1 MTTTQLQAQGTTEDR
16 QLKDSKKLKILI
28 VEDEAQITR
37 LIELELKYEGYD
49 VSTAVDGVE
58 GLRKIKDIQ
67 PDLILLDCML
77 PNISGE
83 EVCRK
88 IRENADQ
95 TPVIMITAKDSVEDK
110 VKCLDYGADDYLTK
124 PFATEELL
132 ARIRAVLRR
141 KPISQAGTLEYKDLW
156 LDQLNRSARR
166 GDMDLELRSK
176 EFSLLR
182 VFMMYPEKYLSR
194 EFLFNKVWG
203 YDFIGESN
211 VIEVYIR
218 YLRSKLKEKKYGKLI
233 HTKRGE
239 GYMLKKSDEN

>member
-1 MTTTQLQAQGTTEDR
+1 MAIDT
-16 QLKDSKKLKILI
+16 KKQNQDTRVLI
-28 VEDEAQITR
+28 IEDEAQITR

-49 VSTAVDGVE
+49 VITATDGAE
-58 GLRKIKDIQ
+58 GLKSIQ
-67 PDLILLDCML
+67 QNNPDLVLLDCML
-77 PNISGE
+77 PNMSGE
-83 EVCRK
+83 EVCQKVRQHD
-88 IRENADQ
+88 NP
-95 TPVIMITAKDSVEDK
+95 TPIIMITAKDGIEDK
-110 VKCLDYGADDYLTK
+110 VKGLDYGADDYLVK

-141 KPISQAGTLEYKDLW
+141 KPKQESGTLEYKDLW
-156 LDQLNRSARR
+156 LDQFNRLAKRA
-166 GDMDLELRSK
+166 GEELELRSK

-182 VFMMYPEKYLSR
+182 VFMMHPEEYLSR

-218 YLRSKLKEKKYGKLI
+218 YLRSKLKEKQFGKLI

-239 GYMLKKSDEN
+239 GYMLKLAN

>member
-1 MTTTQLQAQGTTEDR
+1 MLSTQIQSTGEDQ
-16 QLKDSKKLKILI
+16 QLKDAKKLKILI

-49 VSTAVDGVE
+49 VSTAIDGAE

-77 PNISGE
+77 PQMSGE

-88 IRENADQ
+88 VRENADN
-95 TPVIMITAKDSVEDK
+95 TPIIMITAKDSVEDK

-141 KPISQAGTLEYKDLW
+141 KPIAQAGTLEYKDLW
-156 LDQLNRSARR
+156 LDQLNRQARR

-239 GYMLKKSDEN
+239 GYMLKKSDES

>member
-1 MTTTQLQAQGTTEDR
+1 MSAE
-16 QLKDSKKLKILI
+16 LKSESKEATVLI
-28 VEDEAQITR
+28 IEDEAQITR

-49 VSTAVDGVE
+49 VLTATDGAE
-58 GLRKIKDIQ
+58 GLKRIREKA
-67 PDLILLDCML
+67 PDLVLLDCML

-83 EVCRK
+83 DVCKQVRLD
-88 IRENADQ
+88 AD
-95 TPVIMITAKDSVEDK
+95 TVPIIMITAKDSIEDK
-110 VKCLDYGADDYLTK
+110 VKGLDYGADDYLVK

-141 KPISQAGTLEYKDLW
+141 KPKQETGTLQYKDLW
-156 LDQLNRSARR
+156 LDQFNRLAKRN
-166 GDMDLELRSK
+166 DTELELRSK

-182 VFMMYPEKYLSR
+182 VFMMYPEQYLTR

-218 YLRSKLKEKKYGKLI
+218 YLRSKLKEKQFGKLI

-239 GYMLKKSDEN
+239 GYMLKKSD

>member
-1 MTTTQLQAQGTTEDR
+1 MSIAETQVRSPEGDNKT
-16 QLKDSKKLKILI
+16 KDTKKLKILI

-49 VSTAVDGVE
+49 VHTAVDGNE
-58 GLRKIKDIQ
+58 GLRKIKEIK

-77 PNISGE
+77 PGLSGE
-83 EVCRK
+83 EVCK
-88 IRENADQ
+88 KTRENADE

-110 VKCLDYGADDYLTK
+110 VKCLDFGADDYLSK

-141 KPISQAGTLEYKDLW
+141 KPIAQLGTLEYKDVW
-156 LDQLNRSARR
+156 LDQLNRQARR
-166 GDMDLELRSK
+166 ADMELELRSK

-239 GYMLKKSDEN
+239 GYMLKKFDE

>member
-1 MTTTQLQAQGTTEDR
+1 MSTAEALLGATQTQGRGEDA
-16 QLKDSKKLKILI
+16 KNKESKKLKILI

-49 VSTAVDGVE
+49 VHTAVDGAE
-58 GLRKIKDIQ
+58 GLRKIKDTK

-77 PNISGE
+77 PHLSGE
-83 EVCRK
+83 EVCKK
-88 IRENADQ
+88 IRENADE

-110 VKCLDYGADDYLTK
+110 VKCLDFGADDYLTK

-141 KPISQAGTLEYKDLW
+141 KPISQAGTLQY
-156 LDQLNRSARR
+156 
-166 GDMDLELRSK
+166 DMELELRSK

>member
-1 MTTTQLQAQGTTEDR
+1 MESEQNLSNG
-16 QLKDSKKLKILI
+16 SKVLI
-28 VEDEAQITR
+28 VEDEPQITR

-49 VSTAVDGVE
+49 VATAIDGLE
-58 GLRKIKDIQ
+58 GLKKVKEFN

-77 PNISGE
+77 PGIPGE
-83 EVCRK
+83 ELCKKLRDDSYNSP
-88 IRENADQ
+88 I
-95 TPVIMITAKDSVEDK
+95 IMITAKDSVEDK
-110 VKCLDYGADDYLTK
+110 VKCLDYGADDYLVK

-141 KPISQAGTLEYKDLW
+141 KPIKQSGTLVYKDLW
-156 LDQLNRSARR
+156 LDQFNRLAKR
-166 GDMDLELRSK
+166 GDEELELRSK

-218 YLRSKLKEKKYGKLI
+218 YLRSKLKEKNLGKLI

-239 GYMLKKSDEN
+239 GYMLRQI